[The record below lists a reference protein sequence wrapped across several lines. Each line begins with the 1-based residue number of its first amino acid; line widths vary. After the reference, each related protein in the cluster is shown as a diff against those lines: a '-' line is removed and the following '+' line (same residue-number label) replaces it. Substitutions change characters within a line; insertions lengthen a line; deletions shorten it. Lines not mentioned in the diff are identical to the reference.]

1 MSLNAVY
8 PGTFDPITLAH
19 ADLIERAA
27 KLFKH
32 VIVAIAANPHKK
44 PLFDIEERITLA
56 QHTLKHIPNVTIV
69 GFSGLLVDF
78 AKAHDVEVTIRGLR
92 TAGDFDYEFQL
103 ARMNRDLAPWF
114 ETIFLTPKESYAFIS
129 STLVREIAS
138 LHGHVEKFVAPE
150 VAKAL
155 ARKFKK

>member
-1 MSLNAVY
+1 MSVNAVY

-32 VIVAIAANPHKK
+32 VTVAIAASPHKK
-44 PLFDIEERITLA
+44 PLFDINERMLLA
-56 QHTLKHIPNVTIV
+56 KSTLKHIPNVTIE

-78 AKAHDVEVTIRGLR
+78 AKAHDAEVAIRGLR
-92 TAGDFDYEFQL
+92 SVGDFDYEFQL
-103 ARMNRDLAPWF
+103 ARMNRDLAPWL
-114 ETIFLTPKESYAFIS
+114 ETVFLTPKESYAFIS

-138 LHGHVEKFVAPE
+138 LHGSVDKFVAAD
-150 VAKAL
+150 VVKAL
-155 ARKFKK
+155 IGKFRR

>member
-32 VIVAIAANPHKK
+32 VTVAIAASPHKK
-44 PLFDIEERITLA
+44 PLFDTSERIELA
-56 QHTLKHIPNVTIV
+56 KSTLKHIPNVTV
-69 GFSGLLVDF
+69 EGFSGLLVDF
-78 AKAHDVEVTIRGLR
+78 AKARDAEVAIRGLR
-92 TAGDFDYEFQL
+92 SVGDFDYEFQL
-103 ARMNRDLAPWF
+103 ARMNRDLAPWL

-138 LHGHVEKFVAPE
+138 LRGHVEKFVAPE
-150 VAKAL
+150 VVQAL
-155 ARKFKK
+155 AEKFKK